1 MAPVQ
6 SQGKYYGG
14 DKYDEDDEA
23 RAPRSCAFTFLSP
36 VNLLL
41 SLLTAFPSDF
51 TESIKLLLKD
61 CHQRQSKLF
70 SVSALTSS
78 HAAFSLHPLTK
89 GELLYSS
96 GQSRLHLHLR
106 ETEFLAQ
113 SSVDRSLTS
122 PTDTTLDF
130 VTFKMKVPESAK
142 IPQFPSSLEREVSA
156 FRSHGLPLLV
166 WPRTRDKVTL
176 QKYLDDNYPDCARWF
191 SELDRTSAWLEE
203 KWIPLSAYL
212 GLELPPEYPTSLQTR
227 CLRGLSEDCVAV
239 KLIITRTTWCTRQAL
254 AFLINLLCIP
264 GRAKTVVMH
273 QSPPSTEYNAPRI
286 NVNGAQRKNVKT
298 IVYLGSRLSR
308 STRID
313 YEVAQRIA
321 KASQAFG
328 RLQASVLN
336 RHGIHLTTKL
346 KMCNAV
352 VLTTLPYGAETWTS
366 FSCLFFCPSFSYV
379 NLLKSYLMHRRLATP
394 GFHRNPIHHQL
405 AILCNER
412 LRELPNDS
420 GFFNVVGNR
429 LLQLGHAAE
438 ANGKSVELKIDDMAK
453 TIEDSQKRAH
463 FSQVPGKA
471 ALMAALDSSSDNE
484 AHRDEEGA
492 DSQSEGSNDSDSG
505 LTEEAAEQVPKL
517 KPTTQFPNRPV
528 TKEIMENRG
537 ILKYRH
543 KRERNPRVHLR
554 YKFRKAQIRYRSR
567 VPEVRKEDTPY
578 AGELRGIRVNLIKS
592 HKFKKHK

>member
-14 DKYDEDDEA
+14 DKYDEDDE
-23 RAPRSCAFTFLSP
+23 
-36 VNLLL
+36 
-41 SLLTAFPSDF
+41 
-51 TESIKLLLKD
+51 ESIKLLLKD

-78 HAAFSLHPLTK
+78 HAAFFLHPLTK

-166 WPRTRDKVTL
+166 WPRTRDKATL

-239 KLIITRTTWCTRQAL
+239 KLIITRTTWCT
-254 AFLINLLCIP
+254 
-264 GRAKTVVMH
+264 
-273 QSPPSTEYNAPRI
+273 
-286 NVNGAQRKNVKT
+286 
-298 IVYLGSRLSR
+298 
-308 STRID
+308 
-313 YEVAQRIA
+313 
-321 KASQAFG
+321 
-328 RLQASVLN
+328 
-336 RHGIHLTTKL
+336 
-346 KMCNAV
+346 
-352 VLTTLPYGAETWTS
+352 
-366 FSCLFFCPSFSYV
+366 SYV

-463 FSQVPGKA
+463 FLSVLLPVNDLKDVLSSKKPSRRPTSNTSQVPGKA